1 MAKIPKEK
9 KKGLDEI
16 RLWPTV
22 LLLSD
27 DEGVAK
33 LVLEIVKRP
42 WQVVRHRADRYLS
55 HKIFTLPNLRLVI
68 LDDQAVEENDR
79 SWLLARIRK
88 HFSGTSLLYIAGSHS
103 ENNEKRART
112 NGAHYYFSKPLTHE
126 PFGHVLQSFLQALH
140 AKA

>member
-1 MAKIPKEK
+1 MVKRLKVKIE
-9 KKGLDEI
+9 
-16 RLWPTV
+16 RLNEMRLAYT
-22 LLLSD
+22 LLLLCD
-27 DEGVAK
+27 DEVLAK

-79 SWLLARIRK
+79 SWLLERIRK